1 MVFPGD
7 QGQAEI
13 TDRQTVS
20 RRLSNLVLGTIE
32 KDRAGTSIFLEGPP
46 GIGKSFLIEDLLRSL
61 PDKVPVLRA
70 AGDHRRR
77 NDPFSAIAQMIG
89 TPPASRDPSD
99 VAFDRVDDLCST
111 GPALVWLDDAHHA
124 DAGSLTVLRRLVWAS
139 RDLPLVVL
147 ITARPMPVR
156 EQVDILV
163 RQVQHRL
170 QLPPMDKMSVERMVF
185 DRTGRWPGVRLRQSI
200 GSAAGNPLFVVEL
213 IRALEKDCALVPYG
227 VDIIDVD
234 SEISSRAAGLDA
246 VIREHLR
253 QLDESAFD
261 LLAALAVCGT
271 SVSTDDLAA
280 LTYTAAADLQAPVAR
295 AIASGVAHHVA
306 TDTIDFSHDLY
317 REVLYGDL
325 SLTFRQATHRRVA
338 TLLAQDGRRP
348 SLVAEHLLQ
357 ATSIK
362 AAADPDTLAALTEA
376 ASESRLFAPEVAAD
390 LLAEAEATG
399 IGDKSDG
406 RLYERLQ
413 DLFLAG
419 RGELA
424 DQLIRE
430 RIRGVRNPDVAAGM
444 QTLLIRSLVN
454 RAETDAAVATIERT
468 AAIPGLPAPILNQM
482 QSLRLWVLLLAGRP
496 PSAGETA
503 ALLTRFAAAA
513 DRPAQASLMVT
524 MACAE
529 HVAGRTVRALELLGE
544 RSPLV
549 TDQQEWQ
556 SRSTALVW
564 PANFELW
571 VHGPAAGRQAV
582 EDARRLSTER
592 AAHWVDSY
600 LGAIAGG
607 AALIGGDWD
616 DAVAELDTALELAV
630 ETGTGWISIPVGIR
644 AYIDAHRGD
653 TGAARLRLEAF
664 RHSGRPLQFGQN
676 HPGLAE
682 LAVLEAEGS
691 TRSAGQ
697 LARTLWSAA
706 RRGPANWAGFL
717 APDVTRAA
725 IAALDRQLAAQIDDD
740 LRSRAAADGTESV
753 TTLVHGMVTGSAD
766 EISSATQDF
775 AAAGRRT
782 WEYFGYEELA
792 CAAAAAGDKNRAL
805 EALDAALAGYQ
816 RMRTTPDRDR
826 VLARMRALGIRR
838 GPRGAHRTVDSGWGS
853 LTATENRIAALV
865 QTGLTNRQVATQLF
879 ISPRTV
885 QTHVSHILA
894 KTGLTSRV
902 EVAAAAHVQP

>member
-13 TDRQTVS
+13 TDRHAVS
-20 RRLSNLVLGTIE
+20 RRVSDLVLGTIE
-32 KDRAGTSIFLEGPP
+32 QDRAGTNIFLEGPP
-46 GIGKSFLIEDLLRSL
+46 GIGKSFLIEDLLKSL
-61 PDKVPVLRA
+61 PGEVSVLRA
-70 AGDHRRR
+70 KGDQRRR
-77 NDPFSAIAQMIG
+77 NDPFAAIAHLTG
-89 TPPASRDPSD
+89 TPPTGRDPSD
-99 VAFDRVDDLCST
+99 VAFDRVDELCSA
-111 GPALVWLDDAHHA
+111 GPVVVWLDDAHHA

-139 RDLPLVVL
+139 RNLPLVVL
-147 ITARPMPVR
+147 ITARPLPVR
-156 EQVDILV
+156 EQVDMLV

-170 QLPPMDKMSVERMVF
+170 RLPPMDKMSVERMVF
-185 DRTGRWPGVRLRQSI
+185 DRAGRWPGVRLRQLI
-200 GSAAGNPLFVVEL
+200 GSAAGNPLFVIEL
-213 IRALEKDCALVPYG
+213 IRALEMKGALVASG
-227 VDIIDVD
+227 GDIIDVD
-234 SEISSRAAGLDA
+234 SEISPRSAGLDT

-253 QLDESAFD
+253 QFDESAFD
-261 LLAALAVCGT
+261 LLAALAVWGT
-271 SVSTDDLAA
+271 PVSTDDLAA
-280 LTYTAAADLQAPVAR
+280 LTYTTSADLQAPVAR
-295 AIASGVAHHVA
+295 AIASSVVHPMAP
-306 TDTIDFSHDLY
+306 DMIDFSHDLY
-317 REVLYGDL
+317 REVLYQDL
-325 SLTFRQATHRRVA
+325 SSTFRQATHRRVA
-338 TLLAQDGRRP
+338 KLLARDGRRP

-357 ATSIK
+357 ATSVD
-362 AAADPDTLAALTEA
+362 ATADPDTLAALTEA
-376 ASESRLFAPEVAAD
+376 VSESRLFAPEVAAD
-390 LLAEAEATG
+390 LLAEAEVTG
-399 IGDKSDG
+399 INDEPDA

-430 RIRGVRNPDVAAGM
+430 RIAGVRNPDVAAGM

-468 AAIPGLPAPILNQM
+468 AAIPGLPAPIVNQL
-482 QSLRLWVLLLAGRP
+482 QSLRLWVLMLAGRP
-496 PSAGETA
+496 PSADETA
-503 ALLTRFAAAA
+503 ALLAQFAATA

-529 HVAGRTVRALELLGE
+529 HVAGRSARALELLRE

-564 PANFELW
+564 PANFKLW

-592 AAHWVDSY
+592 AAHWVDGY
-600 LGAIAGG
+600 LGSIAGG

-616 DAVAELDTALELAV
+616 AAVAELDTALELAV

-691 TRSAGQ
+691 IRSAGQ
-697 LARTLWSAA
+697 LARTLWSTA

-717 APDVTRAA
+717 APDAARVA
-725 IAALDRQLAAQIDDD
+725 IAALDRQLAAQIEDD
-740 LRSRAAADGTESV
+740 LRSRPAADGTESV
-753 TTLVHGMVTGSAD
+753 PTLVHGMVTGSAE

-775 AAAGRRT
+775 AATGRRT

-816 RMRTTPDRDR
+816 QIRTTPDRDR
-826 VLARMRALGIRR
+826 VLARMRTLGVRR

-865 QTGLTNRQVATQLF
+865 QTGLTNRQIATQLF